1 MIIACLHHH
10 TPTHCQLQLQTS
22 NEAPKKGIET
32 CKQRREHLETLP
44 LQSSLQE
51 AASNSHGN
59 LNNHIIYSKHVFHSY
74 HVINSEEDNVIIL
87 AQVNLKHKDNT
98 EYLVTHR
105 LLSHT

>member
-10 TPTHCQLQLQTS
+10 TPTHCQLRLQTS

-51 AASNSHGN
+51 AASDSHGN
-59 LNNHIIYSKHVFHSY
+59 LKKTHFSKHVFHSY
-74 HVINSEEDNVIIL
+74 HVINSKEDNVIIL
-87 AQVNLKHKDNT
+87 AQVNLKHNDNT